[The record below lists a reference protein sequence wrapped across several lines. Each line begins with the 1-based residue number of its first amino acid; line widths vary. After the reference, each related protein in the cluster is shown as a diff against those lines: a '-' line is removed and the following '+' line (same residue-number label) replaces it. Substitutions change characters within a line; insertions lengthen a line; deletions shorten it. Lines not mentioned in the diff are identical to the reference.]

1 MPIRNEIK
9 EKQQIR
15 KGFLMR
21 LTEYAGHYRKVT
33 ENFLEATK
41 RIVPC
46 KHVHCYNNTD
56 KIMKILQWGRRNMEI
71 KRIKYVGFK
80 KNESDGGKTD
90 IEFWH

>member
-9 EKQQIR
+9 GKEQIR

-41 RIVPC
+41 RTVPG
-46 KHVHCYNNTD
+46 KHAH
-56 KIMKILQWGRRNMEI
+56 G
-71 KRIKYVGFK
+71 
-80 KNESDGGKTD
+80 
-90 IEFWH
+90 